1 MNADKLLDYLWG
13 NLMSHEKT
21 CCNVAEDHSPR
32 STFRLLNEE
41 VLSGDHRHEAV
52 ASSRRL
58 LPLTHLMVSG
68 VALFRNHCK
77 RRPPV
82 IGWVPPPMGGGDAP
96 RGFVFNSFLGIDRS
110 FFFVLCFDT
119 TM

>member
-82 IGWVPPPMGGGDAP
+82 IGWVPPPMGGGTP
-96 RGFVFNSFLGIDRS
+96 RVDFFLTASLTSRR
-110 FFFVLCFDT
+110 FFLCFLL
-119 TM
+119 